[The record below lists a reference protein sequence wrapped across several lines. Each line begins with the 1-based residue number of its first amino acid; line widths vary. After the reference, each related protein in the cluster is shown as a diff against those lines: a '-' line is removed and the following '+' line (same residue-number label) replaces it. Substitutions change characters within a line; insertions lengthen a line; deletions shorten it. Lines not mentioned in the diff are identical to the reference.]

1 MMKMDKEGVSL
12 GTREP
17 VDRLQPGRRHN
28 YPSNCPPGLGSEP
41 PLNVI
46 ECEGRLETEAPCRPL
61 FII

>member
-1 MMKMDKEGVSL
+1 MKTDKEGSQS
-12 GTREP
+12 GDQGACGSPAAREKTELP
-17 VDRLQPGRRHN
+17 QQL
-28 YPSNCPPGLGSEP
+28 SSGLGSEP